1 MADTD
6 FDDKNVKIVTKT
18 LENKNPILIEGFPGI
33 GLIGNITSQ
42 QIIDELK
49 MNYIGSIDSK
59 HFPPI
64 AVLYEGLINMPV
76 RIYES
81 LEHNIVIV
89 VSDIPINPTVSY
101 DISRALLDWA
111 ENINVKEVVSIAGI
125 ATMSEDLKIFGAATT
140 PAMLERIKDKV
151 EVFQMGTISGISGS
165 IMSECLVREIPAISL
180 LGATQSQ
187 NPDPMAAAVVIDVL
201 NSIYELDVNTESL
214 IQQAEKI
221 EIEMQR
227 LAEDVKST
235 EQQPSTR
242 KEFPMYG

>member
-140 PAMLERIKDKV
+140 PAMLERIKDKA

-187 NPDPMAAAVVIDVL
+187 NPDPRAAAVVIDVL